1 VDAAAPRTLARP
13 GFRAAALLLGA
24 LLACACATP
33 AGGVGGGAHDAAP
46 SLSGGARPAPP
57 GPVPIVTGA
66 AAVAP
71 PSVVDSPPVPAIG
84 DAEAVGIVDPEGK
97 HAEALLAACPP
108 GSADRVACLVAQ
120 PLSPDPL
127 AVSQARAMWASGGH
141 VVGLERAHVMDGGF
155 RGRLQLVPEAP
166 IGPHRKHLEWVAGAA
181 IDFDRFFALLARP
194 GGPGTPPGELRYRW
208 RALAFRFFR
217 SVGRTT
223 PSAYAQGWTV
233 AYNVSGSLHTSA
245 DAVRETLFHEIFHL
259 NDAAHD
265 DWSRRA
271 LGPIY
276 DAIVT
281 RCVPGARPGAA
292 VTPPT
297 ACAAPFAPNDTKLK
311 AGGYYA
317 FHADGG
323 VPEYAA
329 ELAIRYYREQRR
341 ALGVVSPG
349 EPSWRGT
356 FKCGP
361 PENARAWRLIA
372 DEFFAGIDHTPS
384 CPAIP

>member
-1 VDAAAPRTLARP
+1 MDAAAPRRSARRAVRAAC
-13 GFRAAALLLGA
+13 FLAAAL
-24 LLACACATP
+24 ACGCATP
-33 AGGVGGGAHDAAP
+33 AGGASVGGGVHDGAP
-46 SLSGGARPAPP
+46 PVPGARPAPQAAASSAA
-57 GPVPIVTGA
+57 GA
-66 AAVAP
+66 ADAAP
-71 PSVVDSPPVPAIG
+71 EVVEAPAPSIG
-84 DAEAVGIVDPEGK
+84 ESEALTIVDPEGK
-97 HAEALLAACPP
+97 HAEALLAACPA
-108 GSADRVACLVAQ
+108 GSADRVACLVSQ
-120 PLSPDPL
+120 PLARDET
-127 AVSQARAMWASGGH
+127 AAITARAMLASSGH

-155 RGRLQLVPEAP
+155 RGRLQLVPEPP
-166 IGPHRKHLEWVAGAA
+166 IGAHRKHLEWVAAA
-181 IDFDRFFALLARP
+181 AHDFDRFFGVLVRP

-276 DAIVT
+276 DAIVA
-281 RCVPGARPGAA
+281 RCVPGARRGAA

-297 ACAAPFAPNDTKLK
+297 ACVAPFAPNDTKLK

-341 ALGVVSPG
+341 ALGVVSDN
-349 EPSWRGT
+349 EPSWRGS

-361 PENARAWRLIA
+361 PENARAWKLIA
-372 DEFFAGIDHTPS
+372 DEFFAGVDHTRS
-384 CPAIP
+384 CPAPP

>member
-1 VDAAAPRTLARP
+1 MVE
-13 GFRAAALLLGA
+13 
-24 LLACACATP
+24 
-33 AGGVGGGAHDAAP
+33 
-46 SLSGGARPAPP
+46 APP
-57 GPVPIVTGA
+57 
-66 AAVAP
+66 
-71 PSVVDSPPVPAIG
+71 PAIG
-84 DAEAVGIVDPEGK
+84 EAEAVRIVDPEGK
-97 HAEALLAACPP
+97 HAEALLAACPA

-120 PLSPDPL
+120 PLAPDETAVLTARTML
-127 AVSQARAMWASGGH
+127 ASSGH

-166 IGPHRKHLEWVAGAA
+166 IGAHRKHLEWVAAA
-181 IDFDRFFALLARP
+181 MHDLDGFFGVLVRP

-223 PSAYAQGWTV
+223 PSAYAEGWTV
-233 AYNVSGSLHTSA
+233 AYNVSGSLNTSG

-276 DAIVT
+276 DAIVA
-281 RCVPGARPGAA
+281 RCVPGVRRGAA
-292 VTPPT
+292 VTPPV
-297 ACAAPFAPNDTKLK
+297 ACVAPFAPNDTKLK

-341 ALGVVSPG
+341 ALGMVSEH
-349 EPSWRGT
+349 EPSWRGA

-361 PENARAWRLIA
+361 PENGRAWKLLA
-372 DEFFAGIDHTPS
+372 DEFFGGVDHTRS
-384 CPAIP
+384 CPPPP

>member
-1 VDAAAPRTLARP
+1 MDAAALRPFARR
-13 GFRAAALLLGA
+13 FRAACLLGA
-24 LLACACATP
+24 ALACGCATP

-46 SLSGGARPAPP
+46 PVAGVRLRSTPAASSAAGAAGEAPEVVEAPP
-57 GPVPIVTGA
+57 P
-66 AAVAP
+66 
-71 PSVVDSPPVPAIG
+71 IG
-84 DAEAVGIVDPEGK
+84 DAEAVTIVDPEGK
-97 HAEALLAACPP
+97 HAEALLAACPA
-108 GSADRVACLVAQ
+108 GSADRVACLVSQ
-120 PLSPDPL
+120 PLARDEA
-127 AVSQARAMWASGGH
+127 AVITARAMLASSGH
-141 VVGLERAHVMDGGF
+141 VVGLERAHVMEGGF
-155 RGRLQLVPEAP
+155 RGRLQLVPEPP
-166 IGPHRKHLEWVAGAA
+166 IGAHRKHLEWVAAA
-181 IDFDRFFALLARP
+181 THDLDRFFGVLVRP
-194 GGPGTPPGELRYRW
+194 GGPGTPPGALRYRW

-223 PSAYAQGWTV
+223 PSAYAEGWTV

-259 NDAAHD
+259 NDAAHQ

-281 RCVPGARPGAA
+281 RCVPGARRGAA

-297 ACAAPFAPNDTKLK
+297 ACVAPFAPNDTKLK
-311 AGGYYA
+311 VGGYYA

-341 ALGVVSPG
+341 ALGVVSEN
-349 EPSWRGT
+349 EPSWSGS

-361 PENARAWRLIA
+361 PENARAWKLMA
-372 DEFFAGIDHTPS
+372 DEFFGGVDHTRDCPS
-384 CPAIP
+384 AP